1 MKLYFKDSHGE
12 MRVIAEFDNGKT
24 DKEYLE
30 AAEKEIKRFCDERNF
45 KIYYTRVWH
54 EDRSG
59 QKMTKF
65 DVGSHTEFF
74 YLDQAINLKACIDD
88 GAGCIEER

>member
-1 MKLYFKDSHGE
+1 MKLYFKNSHRE
-12 MRVIAEFDNGKT
+12 MRVIAEFDSGMT

-30 AAEKEIKRFCDERNF
+30 AAEKEIKKFCDARNF

-54 EDRSG
+54 TEHKG
-59 QKMTKF
+59 QQMTKF

-74 YLDQAINLKACIDD
+74 YLDQIINLK
-88 GAGCIEER
+88 GCMV